1 MSVTI
6 DSLAREFSQSLKSA
20 LSSEEMKELVQKNHA
35 ETTQGICHSHDYCD
49 ANMVLHE
56 VFMKHGMDIADEGG
70 RERWG
75 EMWDAAWSL
84 AKSNEFWIN
93 S

>member
-1 MSVTI
+1 MNVSI
-6 DSLAREFSQSLKSA
+6 EALAKEFSHSLKSA
-20 LSSEEMKELVQKNHA
+20 LSSEEMNDLVKKNQSELIP
-35 ETTQGICHSHDYCD
+35 GICHSHDYCD

-75 EMWDAAWSL
+75 EVWDSAWNL
-84 AKSNEFWIN
+84 AKSNDFWTQH
-93 S
+93 